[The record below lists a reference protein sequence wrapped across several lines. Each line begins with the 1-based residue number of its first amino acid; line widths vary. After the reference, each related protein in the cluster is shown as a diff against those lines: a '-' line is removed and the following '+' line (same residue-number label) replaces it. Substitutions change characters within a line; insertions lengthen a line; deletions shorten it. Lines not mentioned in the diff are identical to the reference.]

1 MLTLQQLLESDS
13 LSTVVAKLNQNFQSL
28 SLSNGG
34 PQGIRGA
41 QGIPGLPGKQGQQ
54 GATGPIGATAGG
66 VGIVPFACI
75 DSTGPT
81 AIGPAVDSLPS
92 IGTVGPWPYS
102 SWEWLQYY
110 HVSGGAGYDGNPP
123 QNQELYIDPANGGY
137 WQYLETPDEQGASCD
152 GGYTSG
158 GAYSYTGSGS
168 YPDLG
173 ATAGWGGPGWYW
185 YPSTGNGAG
194 GNNLGDVWTN
204 DFTTYLISPT
214 NSGPYIAGP
223 YFNEPTP
230 LTIANARLL
239 SKYGT
244 VWITSGND
252 GLNETGN
259 FTETS
264 TIGNWG
270 DGSGNLNDG
279 PQPGRNNAGVDRL
292 LFKMSIDGLPYLS
305 NIVARGYS
313 GATAGTFNPA
323 QSLNYPKDQT
333 NDQMINGVTISGYTT
348 YWTSPQYNV
357 NLGDYSPLLF
367 LSHRDPSDAQAYGT
381 YGSLGFYMY
390 TATNQSDGTVPG
402 QPPDPYGTT
411 GEIQNNNV
419 SRTLHVMSSRYST
432 DPLPLYTNQS
442 LDSSKTKNYGEL
454 VFDTRRVIASNQY
467 ICSLPADMKLS
478 SDYREAGPPR
488 YDENSTDV
496 ENLYP
501 YRTFQGYIS
510 AINGKSL
517 TGDPEYGD
525 FWEYG
530 LGGDRNGPLGGYTS
544 GTHDQQSG
552 TAGMQTRRTWYGS
565 SVLNE
570 KSSLWDANQPG
581 ANDYVRVAGMMERG
595 RRINNSGFVS
605 QGGDGPD
612 ATYFY
617 SELIFY
623 TSQFRVEVDQL
634 VNGVGVTIDQINP
647 DNNEH
652 KSRPSLYVSP
662 FGSIGIGTFAGGA
675 TATNDL
681 GPLEPSAK
689 LHVHGKYTDIEDDPN
704 AIYKSITGG
713 TGVFSTLPI
722 ESFAVAAFTADGTGS
737 RFTDIQIGAL
747 SPFQYERTSPNFNI
761 VNSMNDSSSGA
772 NLSIKNAVRSERW
785 NSFDLSTLR
794 LGTSPKR
801 NSTQHIGR
809 TSVAAYAQE
818 FQLSIHPLTTGLVG
832 NLESDLT
839 AISGVGI
846 HNLYPRSRTHL
857 YGKNLYNETEY
868 GQELWTPGRVLAGGS
883 ATAITTNYPF
893 YGLTANNSP
902 SNNQVIIDY
911 MGDSYQYPVGI
922 YEYQYYSWGA
932 TGNPAS
938 TGTMSPNSAVYPN
951 REAPTTANEFPTR
964 HAVPYG
970 GITYTNYAYPSTTG
984 GAILNGSYKHGGR
997 TNAWFGPSSYIGFN
1011 LFRDLSGTAG
1021 DNRDL
1026 TRWLLGTQGTDGLNN
1041 GNNGAAALFM
1051 GSHGDL
1057 GIATIPRGFDGGRGY
1072 EQWEQR
1078 GLGTR
1083 DVLNQIK
1090 FVFDSHGNLGI
1101 ANKPGWDLDAY
1112 PSLDRDPASGYLYYV
1127 RKVGGNSNIYT
1138 PIAVGTA
1145 GSSGFTGQGVT
1156 YTNNL
1161 WNLGYRPG
1169 MPTYINQTE
1178 SENKSGAAQINK
1190 LATLPEY
1197 IRLEVAAEKA
1207 WTREGRSLQ
1216 KQGYG
1221 YPPDTTISI
1230 PSASWTNKYVALTVA
1245 GLGGS
1250 STATFTLITDS
1261 EGRLARAYLDGVTYS
1276 AGGALTSDNW
1286 INFLTRAVFP
1296 HPTEFNTGGPLS
1308 SFAPAGFIAPPGA
1321 QAAEWWYNSIDS
1333 PPPSSSDTIVVSGPG
1348 DPRFPYDIDFV
1359 FTTDTRGSA
1368 NVRLNNFVY
1377 GEGYGFSSTG
1387 PTGQTPQLGF
1397 GTTANNSY
1405 LYTKNRIR
1413 QKRQESPKLI
1423 LTFLESDASATAN
1436 SPAVQTQG
1444 GSSASS
1450 LIARGDAYRKVNT
1463 VIASAQ
1469 NEAPLREY
1477 WIPKTDNTGGTFMVF
1492 TDHFGKKEKDTGF
1505 DSQLTDGAN
1514 YQKLKL
1520 LEVVTMEMLQGYTG
1534 NAPGIN
1540 TFIETIQDVQ
1550 LGMIPRKDPV
1560 FGGNPRG
1567 GGVGM
1572 GFVKY
1577 FNPQYDRSG
1586 TTDFFD
1592 SGAGGGTAQYGVKI
1606 YGGEVANS
1614 GGLNGMTGSGLGST
1628 GFGSDGYT
1636 GNSIPLFL
1644 PNNVTRP
1651 TYILWRNLDL
1661 YYSVHQD
1668 TSSVNDQNWVYPGST
1683 DNNKAT
1689 AIRFKRI
1696 NSEYALVDYNIT
1708 VKVENPD
1715 LPTGPGGYDGDTG
1728 EKKINFGV
1736 PTMTQSLKFLYS
1748 IDAGEITGNTQ
1759 DEWGN
1764 SIWLT
1769 AWSSFANYLPGTAM
1783 VNDPTIRE
1791 VFVNSFTTGS
1801 GYEAAIGMLTPHFTS
1816 RNVGLSQTYTGNFI
1830 DVGFYRKSEGDSRGY
1845 LNATHSILNSRTTP
1859 FPGTDNPPTMQGN
1872 TIYRSPNGVIHGQ
1885 FDLAYLNANISAN
1898 LVAWNYQIGSSF
1910 PANVAGY
1917 PNPTP
1922 AQADEGEQFMSRIRS
1937 YYSIWGNLSMS
1948 RVRNMMWRLV
1958 PFVANTTTTP
1968 FSSGPNNTFV
1978 LEIVFD
1984 VPIMH
1989 TYHTLNGEVFNMGAR
2004 GTNPYKYLT
2013 LSGQGIV
2020 RYGLTTT
2027 NANQ

>member
-54 GATGPIGATAGG
+54 GATGPAGATAGG

-81 AIGPAVDSLPS
+81 AIGPTVDSLPS

-173 ATAGWGGPGWYW
+173 PTAGWGGPGWYW

-204 DFTTYLISPT
+204 DFTTYLISP
-214 NSGPYIAGP
+214 NNGPYAAGP

-252 GLNETGN
+252 GLAETN
-259 FTETS
+259 DFTETS

-270 DGSGNLNDG
+270 DGSGNANDG

-323 QSLNYPKDQT
+323 PSITYPRDT
-333 NDQMINGVTISGYTT
+333 DGDQMINGVTISGYTT

-367 LSHRDPSDAQAYGT
+367 LSHRDPSDAQAFGT

-390 TATNQSDGTVPG
+390 TATDNSDGSVPT
-402 QPPDPYGTT
+402 QPSDPYGTG

-467 ICSLPADMKLS
+467 VCSLPADMKLS
-478 SDYREAGPPR
+478 SDYRALGPSR
-488 YDENSTDV
+488 YDENSADLA
-496 ENLYP
+496 NLYK

-530 LGGDRNGPLGGYTS
+530 LGGDRNGPVSGYTS

-570 KSSLWDANQPG
+570 KSSQWDANQPG

-595 RRINNSGFVS
+595 RRFNDTDFLS
-605 QGGDGPD
+605 QGGTTGTNG
-612 ATYFY
+612 TYFY

-623 TSQFRVEVDQL
+623 TSQFRVSVDEL
-634 VNGVGVTIDQINP
+634 VNGVGVTIDQIDP
-647 DNNEH
+647 DFNEH

-675 TATNDL
+675 TATNDV

-689 LHVHGKYTDIEDDPN
+689 LHVHGKYTDLEDDPN
-704 AIYKSITGG
+704 AIYKSITAG
-713 TGVFSTLPI
+713 TGLFSTLPT

-737 RFTDIQIGAL
+737 RLTDILLGGLAPEGI
-747 SPFQYERTSPNFNI
+747 ERVTPVNNI
-761 VNSMNDSSSGA
+761 VNSMNDTLGVTAGA
-772 NLSIKNAVRSERW
+772 MLKNAIRSEHW
-785 NSFDLSTLR
+785 GSYDLSTLR
-794 LGTSPKR
+794 LGVMPKS
-801 NSTQHIGR
+801 NSTQQIGR
-809 TSVAAYAQE
+809 NSVAAYAQE
-818 FQLSIHPLTTGLVG
+818 FQLSIHPLTTGTAG
-832 NLESDLT
+832 SLESDLS
-839 AISGVGI
+839 AIAGVGI
-846 HNLYPRSRTHL
+846 HNLYPRTRTHF
-857 YGKNLYNETEY
+857 YGKNLYNESEY
-868 GQELWTPGRVLAGGS
+868 GQELWTPGGVIAGGS
-883 ATAITTNYPF
+883 ATLITQNYPF
-893 YGLTANNSP
+893 YGLTAQNSP

-911 MGDSYQYPVGI
+911 IGDSYQYPVGI

-932 TGNPAS
+932 TGNPVS
-938 TGTMSPNSAVYPN
+938 TGIMSPNSAVYPN
-951 REAPTTANEFPTR
+951 REAPTINSEFPTR
-964 HAVPYG
+964 YSVPYG

-984 GAILNGSYKHGGR
+984 GAIFNNSYKHGGR

-1026 TRWLLGTQGTDGLNN
+1026 SRWMLGTQGTDGIDN

-1101 ANKPGWDLDAY
+1101 ANRPGWDLDAY
-1112 PSLDRDPASGYLYYV
+1112 ASLERNPNSGYLYYV
-1127 RKVGGNSNIYT
+1127 RRLSNGSIYT
-1138 PIAVGTA
+1138 PITVGTA
-1145 GSSGFTGQGVT
+1145 GSPGFTGQGIT
-1156 YTNNL
+1156 YTNAV
-1161 WNLGYRPG
+1161 WQSGYRPG
-1169 MPTYINQTE
+1169 MPAYINITE
-1178 SENKSGAAQINK
+1178 SVNKSGAAQINK

-1221 YPPDTTISI
+1221 YPPNATISMG
-1230 PSASWTNKYVALTVA
+1230 TNVWRDTYVAPTV
-1245 GLGGS
+1245 LGSPFMGG
-1250 STATFTLITDS
+1250 ALFRIITDS
-1261 EGRLARAYLDGVTYS
+1261 EGRIVQAYLDGVKYTGFLDS
-1276 AGGALTSDNW
+1276 NNW
-1286 INFLTRAVFP
+1286 NILLTRMVFP
-1296 HPTEFNTGGPLS
+1296 HPTEFNAGGPLS
-1308 SFAPAGFIAPPGA
+1308 SFAPGFIAPPGA

-1333 PPPSSSDTIVVSGPG
+1333 PPSSSSETVVVTGGAPS
-1348 DPRFPYDIDFV
+1348 YNIYFV

-1377 GEGYGFSSTG
+1377 GEGYGFSNTG
-1387 PTGQTPQLGF
+1387 PTGQVAQTSL

-1405 LYTKNRIR
+1405 LYTQNKIKE
-1413 QKRQESPKLI
+1413 KRQESPKLI
-1423 LTFLESDASATAN
+1423 LSFLESDASASLNTVSIGTQAASIVSVNTAKRD
-1436 SPAVQTQG
+1436 P
-1444 GSSASS
+1444 
-1450 LIARGDAYRKVNT
+1450 YRKVNT

-1469 NEAPLREY
+1469 NEAALREY

-1492 TDHFGKKEKDTGF
+1492 TDQFGEKEKDTGF
-1505 DSQLTDGAN
+1505 STRLTEGNN
-1514 YQKLKL
+1514 YSKLRL
-1520 LEVVTMEMLQGYTG
+1520 MEVVSMEMIQSYTG
-1534 NAPGIN
+1534 SSNARVDDLSEVYQGMYSRN
-1540 TFIETIQDVQ
+1540 TLNT
-1550 LGMIPRKDPV
+1550 
-1560 FGGNPRG
+1560 RG
-1567 GGVGM
+1567 GAVSM
-1572 GFVKY
+1572 GYVKY
-1577 FNPQYDRSG
+1577 FNTQYDRSG
-1586 TTDFFD
+1586 STPYFLPTE
-1592 SGAGGGTAQYGVKI
+1592 YGQKLGI
-1606 YGGEVANS
+1606 SAEQNIII
-1614 GGLNGMTGSGLGST
+1614 GMTGGGINSSGIP
-1628 GFGSDGYT
+1628 FGYSGGGRPLLY
-1636 GNSIPLFL
+1636 GGAAGVIPQEA
-1644 PNNVTRP
+1644 
-1651 TYILWRNLDL
+1651 ILMRNLDK
-1661 YYSVHQD
+1661 YYQIYQGPTTPGGAQ
-1668 TSSVNDQNWVYPGST
+1668 TSANQNWTGTNVS

-1689 AIRFKRI
+1689 SIRFNRI
-1696 NSEYALVDYNIT
+1696 NSEYALVDFNIT
-1708 VKVENPD
+1708 VEVNNPEI
-1715 LPTGPGGYDGDTG
+1715 TGAGADGDTG
-1728 EKKINFGV
+1728 QTRINFGV
-1736 PTMTQSLKFLYS
+1736 PTMTQTVKFIYN
-1748 IDAGEITGNTQ
+1748 IDANEIPGNAL

-1764 SIWLT
+1764 SVWLT
-1769 AWSSFANYLPGTAM
+1769 AWSSYKNFLPGTAL
-1783 VNDPTIRE
+1783 VGDDLLNISTNE
-1791 VFVNSFTTGS
+1791 NNLGS
-1801 GYEAAIGMLTPHFTS
+1801 GYETAAAVQTPFFTS
-1816 RNVGLSQTYTGNFI
+1816 SGSGLPQTWNGNFI
-1830 DVGFYRKSEGDSRGY
+1830 DFGFYRKLSPNLGY
-1845 LNATHSILNSRTTP
+1845 LDAIYSLISPNDNVDR
-1859 FPGTDNPPTMQGN
+1859 TDNPPTLQGSGN
-1872 TIYRSPNGVIHGQ
+1872 TNRSPGGRIHGQ
-1885 FDLAYLNANISAN
+1885 FDLAFINSAISCGLTN
-1898 LVAWNYQIGSSF
+1898 WNY
-1910 PANVAGY
+1910 GY
-1917 PNPTP
+1917 IPSVPPLT
-1922 AQADEGEQFMSRIRS
+1922 ADLTDQATQFMSRIRS
-1937 YYSIWGNLSMS
+1937 YYSIWGNMTMS
-1948 RVRNMMWRLV
+1948 RVRNMMWRMV
-1958 PFVANTTTTP
+1958 PFYYNDSTAAAPGAGTA
-1968 FSSGPNNTFV
+1968 NNTFIIEV
-1978 LEIVFD
+1978 IFD

-1989 TYHTLNGEVFNMGAR
+1989 TYHAFSGVLFDQ
-2004 GTNPYKYLT
+2004 TNNISPYRYLT

-2020 RYGLTTT
+2020 RYGRT
-2027 NANQ
+2027 NITSGNR